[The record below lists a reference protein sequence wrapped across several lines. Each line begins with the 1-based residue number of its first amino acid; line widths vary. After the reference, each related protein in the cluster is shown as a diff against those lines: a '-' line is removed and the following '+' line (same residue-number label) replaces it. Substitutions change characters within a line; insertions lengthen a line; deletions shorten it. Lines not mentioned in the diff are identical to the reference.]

1 MDIKY
6 VSRTPARL
14 RKDGRLPQSER
25 AGQLPGHG
33 KLIHAT
39 AVDITPRHVVAKNQ
53 AAREKRINDMF
64 SNMQAV
70 EVVPSARRGR
80 ASRDYSQDKDFQAL
94 KSMPVMPDDSEQ
106 EKVTGWSGVE
116 AGSVDKAKKLQAQVN
131 VYARAGAG
139 TFKTRLPKGSTMLY
153 IKRIAEE
160 YVPQRG
166 KGSDE

>member
-1 MDIKY
+1 
-6 VSRTPARL
+6 
-14 RKDGRLPQSER
+14 
-25 AGQLPGHG
+25 
-33 KLIHAT
+33 
-39 AVDITPRHVVAKNQ
+39 
-53 AAREKRINDMF
+53 
-64 SNMQAV
+64 
-70 EVVPSARRGR
+70 
-80 ASRDYSQDKDFQAL
+80 
-94 KSMPVMPDDSEQ
+94 MPVMPDDSEQ